1 MAPEYKFT
9 TFHPGNGEA
18 DQQAQAITDQ
28 LNRWSGMGWRVQQV
42 IRPGVVGAVS
52 FLLVRDGEPAED

>member
-1 MAPEYKFT
+1 MATEYKFV

-28 LNRWSGMGWRVQQV
+28 LNRWSGMGWHVDQV

-52 FLLVRDGEPAED
+52 FVLSREPAD

>member
-1 MAPEYKFT
+1 MPLEYKFV

-28 LNRWSGMGWRVQQV
+28 LNRWAGMGWRVKQV

-52 FLLVRDGEPAED
+52 FVLEQGAED